1 MSRVR
6 KAVAVAVGASAL
18 ALGVAAPAAA
28 FTTDDPCQLMVTFL
42 CQFVPIAPDLDH
54 SIDLTEGPA
63 TLAGQP
69 VPQMPSAADP
79 DPVYGPPA
87 DVCANGCI

>member
-1 MSRVR
+1 MSKVT

-18 ALGVAAPAAA
+18 ALGVSAPAGAY
-28 FTTDDPCQLMVTFL
+28 TTDDPCQLAVTFL
-42 CQFVPIAPDLDH
+42 CQFVPIAPNLDH
-54 SIDLTEGPA
+54 DIDLTEGPA
-63 TLAGQP
+63 TLAGHP
-69 VPQMPSAADP
+69 VPQMPSAP